1 MKPVDR
7 VREIV
12 RMARELRAV
21 EDEIEAGDAS
31 TDFEEVMDRYDQL
44 AEQLVDHILHSAT
57 LAALAPVGGPF
68 AQYPEGRA

>member
-1 MKPVDR
+1 MKPVER

-21 EDEIEAGDAS
+21 ETELEASDAS
-31 TDFEEVMDRYDQL
+31 TDFEEVMERYDQL
-44 AEQLVDHILHSAT
+44 AEQLVDHILQSAT

-68 AQYPEGRA
+68 AQYPEGKA